1 LFAFAARPAS
11 AQIQQAWVAKYNNGV
26 TNGNHQ
32 ALKIALDPSGNI
44 YVLGVSQNANTNTG
58 YVTIKYAPNGNPLWT
73 VRYDSTNYPSA
84 TPYGFALDSS
94 NAVAVTGNAVT
105 VKYDANGNQLWTAP
119 YNAQAI
125 AEDAG
130 QNLYIAGVSGNF
142 TTMKLSP
149 AGSNLWTT
157 TWTYDGYPNLSQVIA
172 TDASSNVYVAGRESY
187 PSFGVGGRM
196 EVFVY
201 VGVLKY
207 DLNGNQLWEDYTQQ
221 GTEAGDVHV
230 VGMALDG
237 SGNVYIEANFT
248 GTYGQFQTDQYNN
261 DGSPGWSASNPTGNL
276 WSLASCLT
284 IDKATNVLVTGQ
296 APSNFTSDN
305 SPLFSYATFKFDTN
319 GSVLWRAE
327 YPIVSTSTNVGTSI
341 TVDQNNNVYVTGY
354 SQALG
359 TNLNSDIV
367 TIKYDSNG
375 NQVWLQRY
383 NGSGNGNDAGNA
395 IAVDKSGNVYVAGYE
410 TETNGFTSMILIK
423 YSPVTLQ
430 KQPNGSVIL
439 HAYGAPGETFD
450 LQASTNLQTWE
461 DLGDVIADTNGV
473 VQYDDTNAPSFA
485 SRFYYTIPQ

>member
-1 LFAFAARPAS
+1 MKTLSEVLSHKGHKERRDKLSDSLRSLCSLWLIILSAFAAGPAS
-11 AQIQQAWVAKYNNGV
+11 AQIQQAWVAKYNNGI

-32 ALKIALDPSGNI
+32 ALKMTLDSSGNI

-105 VKYDANGNQLWTAP
+105 AKYDANGSQLWIAP

-125 AEDAG
+125 AVDGG
-130 QNLYIAGVSGNF
+130 QNIYVTGVSSNF

-149 AGSNLWTT
+149 VGSNLWTT
-157 TWTYDGYPNLSQVIA
+157 TWGPYGNPNLSQVIA
-172 TDASSNVYVAGRESY
+172 VDSSSNIYLAGMVTIPEIPY
-187 PSFGVGGRM
+187 PFVQVGTI
-196 EVFVY
+196 
-201 VGVLKY
+201 KY
-207 DLNGNQLWEDYTQQ
+207 DSNGNVLWQDITQ
-221 GTEAGDVHV
+221 EAGDPGTVTV
-230 VGMALDG
+230 VGFAID
-237 SGNVYIEANFT
+237 SSDNVYLEANFY
-248 GTYGQFQTDQYNN
+248 GPSGQFQTYQYNN
-261 DGSPGWSASNPTGNL
+261 DGSPGWSVSNPTGNL

-375 NQVWLQRY
+375 RGGPL
-383 NGSGNGNDAGNA
+383 
-395 IAVDKSGNVYVAGYE
+395 
-410 TETNGFTSMILIK
+410 ILD
-423 YSPVTLQ
+423 
-430 KQPNGSVIL
+430 
-439 HAYGAPGETFD
+439 H
-450 LQASTNLQTWE
+450 
-461 DLGDVIADTNGV
+461 
-473 VQYDDTNAPSFA
+473 
-485 SRFYYTIPQ
+485 R